1 MKWGCPCL
9 STKKW
14 VTSYLREL
22 AAITFVPTRLPTA
35 FLCFQIFWNQLSNKW
50 PTTQSLLIYYKV
62 WPLSTTVQDISNI
75 LLRTLVK
82 SNSAFDNFQFDHQHP
97 SRLFNYMDN
106 FINQN
111 PRLFNYMHNFINQNH
126 LNSLTRINL
135 KHPSIQLVIFPQ
147 KLNSE
152 IINFNKNDNM
162 QGSRHKIFWIPV

>member
-14 VTSYLREL
+14 VTSYLQEL
-22 AAITFVPTRLPTA
+22 AAITFVPTRLPAA
-35 FLCFQIFWNQLSNKW
+35 FLCFQIFWNRLSNKW

-62 WPLSTTVQDISNI
+62 WPLSTTVQDIFNI

-82 SNSAFDNFQFDHQHP
+82 LNSAFDNFQFDHQHC
-97 SRLFNYMDN
+97 SRW
-106 FINQN
+106 
-111 PRLFNYMHNFINQNH
+111 FNYMHNFINQNH

-135 KHPSIQLVIFPQ
+135 KHLSIQLVIFPQ

-152 IINFNKNDNM
+152 IINFNKNDYM
-162 QGSRHKIFWIPV
+162 QGSRHNIFGIPV